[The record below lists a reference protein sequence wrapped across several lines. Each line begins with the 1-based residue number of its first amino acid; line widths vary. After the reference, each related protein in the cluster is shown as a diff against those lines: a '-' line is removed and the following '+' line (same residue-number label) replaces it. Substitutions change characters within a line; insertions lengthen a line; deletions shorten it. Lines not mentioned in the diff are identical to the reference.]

1 MTEIVGV
8 RFKELGKVYSFD
20 PSGGSYKTGDH
31 VIVETSRGIEFGE
44 VAAGNYEIED
54 SEVVAPLRK
63 VIRAATDEDHETLR
77 KNKEKEREALKIC
90 QKKIAEHQ
98 LEMKAIDVECT
109 FDRSK
114 ILFYFTADGR
124 IDFRELVRDLA
135 SVFKTRIELRQVGVR
150 DEAKMLGGLGICGR
164 PFCCSTF
171 LDDFQP
177 VSIKMAKE
185 QNLSLNPTKI
195 SGTCGRLMCCLK
207 YEQEAYEE
215 LHRTT
220 PRVDTIVETPAGEGT
235 VVDVSLLSGKLK
247 VRLNEGTDLTPKC
260 FHKCEVCVKGKACGR
275 GKPAQAEPDAK
286 EEPPQAET
294 TEQPKEMRE
303 ERPSH
308 PQRKQ
313 EIKEKTQGDKPA
325 EKNEQGREGEHP
337 PRRRRRRRPRKPA
350 NPEGR
355 EGAPQQKPQGN
366 RPPRP
371 QNREGGNR
379 PPRPPKPQDKE

>member
-8 RFKELGKVYSFD
+8 RFKELGKIYSFD
-20 PSGGSYKTGDH
+20 PDGNQYSSGTS

-44 VAAGNYEIED
+44 VINGNYEIED
-54 SEVVAPLRK
+54 EQVIAPLRK
-63 VIRAATDEDHETLR
+63 VIREATPEDHEIVM
-77 KNKEKEREALKIC
+77 KNREKEQEALKIC
-90 QKKIAEHQ
+90 QKKILEHK

-164 PFCCSTF
+164 PFCCATF

-185 QNLSLNPTKI
+185 QSLSLNPTKI

-215 LHRTT
+215 LHHTT
-220 PRVDTIVETPAGEGT
+220 PRVDSIVDTPQGLGT
-235 VVDVSLLSGKLK
+235 VVDVSLLSGNLK
-247 VRLNEGTDLTPKC
+247 VRLNEGNDLTPKC
-260 FHKCEVCVKGKACGR
+260 FHKCEVCVKRKPYGK
-275 GKPAQAEPDAK
+275 GKHVDVNESSLEEEINLL
-286 EEPPQAET
+286 EEPPQGKELIEDET
-294 TEQPKEMRE
+294 KDQVKDT
-303 ERPSH
+303 S
-308 PQRKQ
+308 
-313 EIKEKTQGDKPA
+313 KPA
-325 EKNEQGREGEHP
+325 
-337 PRRRRRRRPRKPA
+337 RRRRPRKPA
-350 NPEGR
+350 NREDKQEQASYEGNHSQNKGHHR
-355 EGAPQQKPQGN
+355 DNKN
-366 RPPRP
+366 RPVKH
-371 QNREGGNR
+371 EGHSTDNTS
-379 PPRPPKPQDKE
+379 KA

>member
-1 MTEIVGV
+1 MTEIIGV

-20 PSGGSYKTGDH
+20 PGGTQYQVGDY
-31 VIVETSRGIEFGE
+31 VIVETSRGVEFGE
-44 VAAGNYEIED
+44 VAAANYEIED

-63 VIRAATDEDHETLR
+63 VIRAATQEDHETLR

-90 QKKIAEHQ
+90 QKKILEHK

-164 PFCCSTF
+164 PFCCATF

-207 YEQEAYEE
+207 YEQEAYED
-215 LHRTT
+215 LRRTT
-220 PRVDTIVETPAGEGT
+220 PRVDAVVETPAGEGT
-235 VVDVSLLSGKLK
+235 VVEVNLLSGKLK
-247 VRLNEGTDLTPKC
+247 VRLNDGSDLAPKC
-260 FHKCEVCVKGKACGR
+260 FDRCEVCLKGKPCA
-275 GKPAQAEPDAK
+275 KKAQEPMPAQEE
-286 EEPPQAET
+286 EEPAQEL
-294 TEQPKEMRE
+294 EQGEKIQE
-303 ERPSH
+303 ERAPRVEDKKPVRVNPHSES
-308 PQRKQ
+308 QS
-313 EIKEKTQGDKPA
+313 EETKEK
-325 EKNEQGREGEHP
+325 NREQDREGGNNP
-337 PRRRRRRRPRKPA
+337 QRRRRRRRPRKPA
-350 NPEGR
+350 NR
-355 EGAPQQKPQGN
+355 EGKEGGQPQKPRES
-366 RPPRP
+366 RPERK
-371 QNREGGNR
+371 RENGGSSHNESR
-379 PPRPPKPQDKE
+379 E